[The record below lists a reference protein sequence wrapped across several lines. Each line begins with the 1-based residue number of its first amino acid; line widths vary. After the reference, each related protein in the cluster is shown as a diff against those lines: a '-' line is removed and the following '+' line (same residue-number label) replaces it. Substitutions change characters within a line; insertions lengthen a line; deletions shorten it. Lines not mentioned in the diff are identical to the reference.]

1 MSCSSEVAFRA
12 PVAVY
17 LYYRLT
23 SKLLGGHDNGYLAS
37 LTALENEGFLRKLI
51 LLKGYRELA
60 QEIRNLKLPEVEL
73 EGLFMK
79 DKIKTH
85 WNNTTNKQN
94 AAVHPAAK
102 RHGGSFTGSSSTSTP
117 KSGYKP
123 LGNAVP
129 SSPGIPGHTRTAGSG
144 SIDGGLIPD
153 PNIVR
158 ASFTMISPDY

>member
-1 MSCSSEVAFRA
+1 MSFSSEVAFRVPA
-12 PVAVY
+12 AVY
-17 LYYRLT
+17 LYCRLT
-23 SKLLGGHDNGYLAS
+23 FELLGGHDNGYLAS

-85 WNNTTNKQN
+85 WTNTNTNKQN
-94 AAVHPAAK
+94 TAAHPAAK
-102 RHGGSFTGSSSTSTP
+102 RHGGSFTGSSTSTP
-117 KSGYKP
+117 KSGYKT

-129 SSPGIPGHTRTAGSG
+129 TSPGIPGHTRNAGGG
-144 SIDGGLIPD
+144 SMDNGLIPD

-158 ASFTMISPDY
+158 DSFVVILPGY